1 MLCPTKEKLICIL
14 DIWDRNIQ
22 KKRTAFPFLQ
32 KRSFNLWSSG
42 FSRLRQIINIYRAVL
57 YTAINRN
64 IWKPKGVMYLLI
76 ALKQTA
82 IGQLEGKQ
90 WE

>member
-1 MLCPTKEKLICIL
+1 
-14 DIWDRNIQ
+14 
-22 KKRTAFPFLQ
+22 
-32 KRSFNLWSSG
+32 
-42 FSRLRQIINIYRAVL
+42 LRQIINIYRAVL